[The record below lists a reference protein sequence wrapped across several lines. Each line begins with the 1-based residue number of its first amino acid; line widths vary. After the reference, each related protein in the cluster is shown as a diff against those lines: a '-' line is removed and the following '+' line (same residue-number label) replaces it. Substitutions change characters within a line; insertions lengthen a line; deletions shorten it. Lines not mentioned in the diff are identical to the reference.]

1 MYESKKTAA
10 TGKAKVMKAD
20 RRLFR
25 RLFVAKSSGRTID
38 LPRILQHELFPV
50 PLSLADTAGEL
61 HHTQKSD
68 LGQILEAGT
77 SVEKLPASDINTCTI
92 IDGQALVQATGE
104 PKSANT
110 FGDLAQIFS
119 STCLSYMKKPCTR
132 VDVVFDRYEKDS
144 IKAGTRS
151 FRKGT
156 GSKRPVRR
164 MVNDKEVPL
173 PNNWKQFID
182 LEENKADLARLLS
195 EELSCQVADGDIVTA
210 GGFESPEEVKC
221 SPDRDPGIL
230 SATHEEA
237 DTRILLHAKDSLM
250 HGFERVVVVCRD
262 TDVLVLL
269 VHFKHQLS
277 KEIWFMSGT

>member
-1 MYESKKTAA
+1 
-10 TGKAKVMKAD
+10 
-20 RRLFR
+20 
-25 RLFVAKSSGRTID
+25 
-38 LPRILQHELFPV
+38 
-50 PLSLADTAGEL
+50 
-61 HHTQKSD
+61 
-68 LGQILEAGT
+68 
-77 SVEKLPASDINTCTI
+77 
-92 IDGQALVQATGE
+92 
-104 PKSANT
+104 
-110 FGDLAQIFS
+110 
-119 STCLSYMKKPCTR
+119 MKKPCTR

-144 IKAGTRS
+144 IKTGTRS

-237 DTRILLHAKDSLM
+237 DTRILLHAKEVLM
-250 HGFERVVVVCRD
+250 HGFERVVVVCRN
-262 TDVLVLL
+262 TDVLVL
-269 VHFKHQLS
+269 
-277 KEIWFMSGT
+277 